1 MSGRNQAR
9 NLFSRFP
16 ALTWLGA
23 VFCFILVPLLLINEG
38 LNGMLRLRHEGECDE
53 LFRQMNDRLNF
64 IARHADESHYYHRIL
79 SYHFRRATRAADPI
93 ESMGIRISQLKKQF
107 PDTMRFIVWDAK
119 GQCVEKLTD
128 EKGYRYVVSNLYNFF
143 SEIAAHCREIVPG
156 TPELLPVVE
165 KRLSLFRSYLG
176 RFLVPS
182 HLRLPFQPGELGKC
196 ILADTPDRFPLFW
209 FDVNSQLALFCAIRS
224 VDKRAV
230 RGIQHAVKS
239 LNSGDSIIES
249 GFIDI
254 RNLDKNDSQLN
265 DSEYRQLL
273 MELGKFEN
281 ASLPNRSTE
290 DMLFSFKMLRPDLRG
305 FCAVRKSSMTT
316 GYPWKNK
323 AALATRMGTA
333 IALGLFIAFC
343 YSLRH
348 KRLSISISTRTAL
361 LFIYA
366 NGLPLMILGTIGNE
380 YLMQK
385 EHSLIQETHRQ
396 NEGIL
401 LEIDSGYRRYQ
412 SSLGRRTK
420 EVLQNYSA
428 AVKHRQPDKKDS
440 EELRK
445 IAEVL
450 GADEIGIFGFG
461 GETLLNFR
469 RTRKTTSQT
478 FVKMFAATSL
488 SFANQDSTDFFLK
501 DTNAFKNPIE
511 ATSKSLVIDNVSI
524 LKELLGTMEN
534 IAYYT
539 FGTETKLCFARLL
552 GDKQQ
557 RKFHSVMT
565 IFWLKEETQAAYA
578 RQNLAKLVNSS
589 SASRYASLA
598 IHNGA
603 ISCMDF
609 SQPDLLRP
617 CLQKAFNLQT
627 AQDNNLLING
637 KRYLVTAI
645 AGRQLPNIA
654 LATIVPG
661 NFIKEQIEQARL
673 QIFLLALVSMLIVS
687 GVIVTLSQQFISP
700 VKQLSEAVKQ
710 MGRRNFSYRT
720 SIQANDEFG
729 DLGKVFNTT
738 IEEMADLEIGKVVQ
752 EALFPGQNYQ
762 QNGLTIFARTVSM
775 TKLGGDYYDF
785 FSLADNKTG
794 LFMGDV
800 AGHGIPAALIMAM
813 AKSTVLTNSDKLHDP
828 AKLLL
833 ALHQMIF
840 QLKSDGFK
848 KMMTCQYLV
857 IDNLTGEFSL
867 ANAGHCFPVI
877 VGPQGSYARFEE
889 IIGTPVG
896 IARRVSY
903 ANHLIKLLP
912 GETIVLYSDGMLEA
926 ANPQGKIYGAEKFLE
941 LTQKSWQPD
950 LQQYYS
956 ALVRANTEW
965 SPHAED
971 DITIVLARF
980 QPEKKHA

>member
-1 MSGRNQAR
+1 
-9 NLFSRFP
+9 
-16 ALTWLGA
+16 
-23 VFCFILVPLLLINEG
+23 
-38 LNGMLRLRHEGECDE
+38 MLRLRHDSECDE

-79 SYHFRRATRAADPI
+79 HYNFKQASKAADPI
-93 ESMGIRISQLKKQF
+93 GNLGARIKNLKNQF
-107 PDTMRFIVWDAK
+107 PDMMRFIVWDAK
-119 GQCVEKLTD
+119 GQCIEELTD
-128 EKGYRYVVSNLYNFF
+128 EKGYRYVVNNLYYFF
-143 SEIAAHCREIVPG
+143 QEIANHCREVVPG
-156 TPELLPVVE
+156 TPEFLPVVE

-196 ILADTPDRFPLFW
+196 ILADTHDRFPLFW
-209 FDVNSQLALFCAIRS
+209 FDVNSQLALFCAIRPT
-224 VDKRAV
+224 DKNSEQGIRHAV
-230 RGIQHAVKS
+230 RS
-239 LNSGDSIIES
+239 LNSDTGIIES
-249 GFIDI
+249 GFINI
-254 RNLDKNDSQLN
+254 RSMENNDSHLGEI
-265 DSEYRQLL
+265 EYRQLL

-281 ASLPNRSTE
+281 ASLPNRATP

-305 FCAVRKSSMTT
+305 FCAVKKSSMTT
-316 GYPWKNK
+316 GYPEK
-323 AALATRMGTA
+323 AKIAIVTKMCAA
-333 IALGLFIAFC
+333 IALGIFIAFC
-343 YSLRH
+343 YSLRLR
-348 KRLSISISTRTAL
+348 RLSISISTRTAL
-361 LFIYA
+361 LFLYA

-385 EHSLIQETHRQ
+385 EHSLIQETHRR

-401 LEIDSGYRRYQ
+401 LEIDSGYRRHQ
-412 SSLGRRTK
+412 SSLSRRTK
-420 EVLQNYSA
+420 EVLQNFSA
-428 AVKHRQPDKKDS
+428 AVKHRQPGKEDS
-440 EELRK
+440 DELRK
-445 IAEVL
+445 IAEAL
-450 GADEIGIFGFG
+450 GADEIGIFGHG
-461 GETLLNFR
+461 GETLINYR
-469 RTRKTTSQT
+469 KTRKTTSQT

-488 SFANQDSTDFFLK
+488 SFSNQNSTDFFLK

-511 ATSKSLVIDNVSI
+511 TTSKSLVIDNVSI

-557 RKFHSVMT
+557 RKFHSVLT
-565 IFWLKEETQAAYA
+565 IFWLKEEAQAAYA
-578 RQNLAKLVNSS
+578 RQNLGRLVDH
-589 SASRYASLA
+589 ASTNRFASLA

-603 ISCMDF
+603 ISCENF
-609 SQPDLLRP
+609 PQPDLLRP

-627 AQDNNLLING
+627 AQENNLFIHG

-645 AGRQLPNIA
+645 AGRQLATVA
-654 LATIVPG
+654 LACIVPG
-661 NFIKEQIEQARL
+661 DFIREQIEQARL
-673 QIFLLALVSMLIVS
+673 HIFLLALISMLIVS

-710 MGRRNFSYRT
+710 IGRRNFAYRT

-752 EALFPGQNYQ
+752 DALFPGQNYQ
-762 QNGLTIFARTVSM
+762 HNALTIFARTVSM

-813 AKSTVLTNSDKLHDP
+813 AKSTVLTNADKLHDP

-857 IDNLTGEFSL
+857 IDNFTGEFSM
-867 ANAGHCFPVI
+867 ANAGHCFPII
-877 VGPQGSYARFEE
+877 VGPHGAYARFEE

-896 IARRVSY
+896 IAKRASY
-903 ANHLIKLLP
+903 ANHLINLLP
-912 GETIVLYSDGMLEA
+912 GETIILYSDGMLEA
-926 ANPQGKIYGAEKFLE
+926 ANSKGQIYGAGKFLD
-941 LTQKSWQPD
+941 LAQKIWQPD

-956 ALVRANTEW
+956 ALIRANTEW
-965 SPHAED
+965 SPNAED
-971 DITIVLARF
+971 DITIVLARY
-980 QPEKKHA
+980 QPEEKHA